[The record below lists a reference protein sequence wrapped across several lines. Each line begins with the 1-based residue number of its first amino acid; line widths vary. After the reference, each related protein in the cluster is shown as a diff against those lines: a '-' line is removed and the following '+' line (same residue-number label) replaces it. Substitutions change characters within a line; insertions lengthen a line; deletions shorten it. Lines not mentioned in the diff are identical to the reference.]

1 MLLLLSKKERIDKEA
16 QFWVLM
22 AKGSTLIAACEAVGV
37 NRRTGRRWRQATGG
51 RIPRKKPEPSGRY
64 LSLTER
70 LQIADLHLAGTG
82 VRAIAKE
89 VGRTAS
95 TISRE
100 LRRNGPETGPRGR
113 GKYAPYAAQKRAEL
127 RGRRPKTNKFDCLE
141 LASLV
146 QTKLCVK
153 WSPEQI
159 SDHLARTFGDRA
171 EMQVCPETIYQALY
185 VQGRGHLRADLHQHL
200 RTGRAVRRPRRPA
213 AKSSGKIPDMILI
226 SERPAEV
233 ADRAVPGHW
242 EGDLILGSNCRSA
255 IATLVERQS
264 RYTMLVYLPE
274 DHGAIAVRDGLLAV
288 IKTLP
293 KHLAKSLTW
302 DQGTELAQHRQITLA
317 TKMDIYFCDPHSPW
331 QRGTN
336 ENTNGLLRQYFPK
349 GTDLS
354 VHSPERLLEVAT
366 ELNARPRKTLGGIT
380 PAQAMER
387 LLFEP
392 EKPTVATTA

>member
-1 MLLLLSKKERIDKEA
+1 MWSKKELIEKQAR
-16 QFWVLM
+16 FWVLM
-22 AKGSTLIAACEAVGV
+22 AQGSTLQAACDAVGV
-37 NRRTGRRWRQATGG
+37 NRRTGRHWRQATGG
-51 RIPRKKPEPSGRY
+51 QIPRKKPEPSGRY
-64 LSLTER
+64 LCLEER
-70 LQIADLHLAGTG
+70 LRIADLHLAGTG
-82 VRAIAKE
+82 VRAIATQ
-89 VGRTAS
+89 VGRSAS

-100 LRRNGPETGPRGR
+100 LRRNGPQTGPRGR

-127 RGRRPKTNKFDCLE
+127 RARRPKVSKFENAE
-141 LASLV
+141 LASVV
-146 QTKLCVK
+146 QAKLCLK

-159 SDHLARTFGDRA
+159 SDHLATTFPDRV

-200 RTGRAVRRPRRPA
+200 RTGRAVRRPRRST
-213 AKSSGKIPDMILI
+213 AKGPSGKIPDMIMI

-255 IATLVERQS
+255 IATLVERQT
-264 RYTMLVYLPE
+264 RYTMLVHLPQG
-274 DHGAIAVRDGLLAV
+274 HGAMAVRDGLEAA

-293 KHLAKSLTW
+293 EHLRKSLTW
-302 DQGTELAQHRQITLA
+302 DQGTELAQHHQITLA
-317 TKMDIYFCDPHSPW
+317 TKMAIYFCDPHSPW

-354 VHSPERLLEVAT
+354 IHSPERLLEVAT
-366 ELNARPRKTLGGIT
+366 ELNARPRKTLGRIT
-380 PAQAMER
+380 PAEALHR
-387 LLFEP
+387 LLFDPEP
-392 EKPTVATTA
+392 PIVATTA